1 MRHTTK
7 TEKMTKKEILK
18 QWLDEPKVRYCGKSN
33 FTLGYGDGWD
43 WVKDTLR
50 PTITKNA
57 MFLRL
62 LEQVF
67 REIEEF
73 LKPKSEKPSEED
85 CTLYSVGYKDGVKDA
100 MIAIKNRF
108 EKLKFQ
114 VPEAFD

>member
-1 MRHTTK
+1 
-7 TEKMTKKEILK
+7 MTKKEILK

-62 LEQVF
+62 
-67 REIEEF
+67 
-73 LKPKSEKPSEED
+73 
-85 CTLYSVGYKDGVKDA
+85 
-100 MIAIKNRF
+100 
-108 EKLKFQ
+108 
-114 VPEAFD
+114 

>member
-1 MRHTTK
+1 
-7 TEKMTKKEILK
+7 MTKKEILK
-18 QWLDEPKVRYCGKSN
+18 KWLEEPKVRYCGKSN

-43 WVKDTLR
+43 LVKDTLR

-57 MFLRL
+57 MFLRF
-62 LEQVF
+62 LEHGF

-73 LKPKSEKPSEED
+73 LKSKSGKPSEDD

-108 EKLKFQ
+108 ENLKFKFQ
-114 VPEAFD
+114 KPLG

>member
-1 MRHTTK
+1 M
-7 TEKMTKKEILK
+7 MTKKEIIK

-43 WVKDTLR
+43 WVKDVLR
-50 PTITKNA
+50 PAITKNA
-57 MFLRL
+57 MFLRF
-62 LEQVF
+62 LEYGF

-85 CTLYSVGYKDGVKDA
+85 CTLYSVGYKDGVNDA

-108 EKLKFQ
+108 EKLK
-114 VPEAFD
+114 

>member
-1 MRHTTK
+1 
-7 TEKMTKKEILK
+7 MTKKEILK
-18 QWLDEPKVRYCGKSN
+18 QWLDEQKVKYCGNSN

-50 PTITKNA
+50 PAITKNA
-57 MFLRL
+57 MFLRF
-62 LEQVF
+62 LEHDF

-73 LKPKSEKPSEED
+73 LKSKTGKPSEED
-85 CTLYSVGYKDGVKDA
+85 CSLYSVGYKDGVKDA